1 MDATHKD
8 PFETYPVPYQPW
20 FTWLLDFWY
29 IHILPKARSL
39 VKLQPQT
46 LSSYILWSRRFELT
60 EPALFYTSLFLAT
73 GIPVANGQ
81 MHVEKALWL
90 RGQAVR
96 ALNEALD
103 DPDRAI
109 SNAMISAVGKVA
121 LHEFIYGDR
130 QAAIRIHRPAQQRMI
145 AMRGGIE
152 KLGFPVITLQLM
164 TWYDALMAAE
174 SGTVAYFKDV
184 PKKLAI
190 ASYTEEEAVRVTNES
205 SPHRNKHPG
214 YGTMETPKL
223 SEGAAAPC
231 VTAER

>member
-1 MDATHKD
+1 
-8 PFETYPVPYQPW
+8 
-20 FTWLLDFWY
+20 
-29 IHILPKARSL
+29 
-39 VKLQPQT
+39 
-46 LSSYILWSRRFELT
+46 
-60 EPALFYTSLFLAT
+60 
-73 GIPVANGQ
+73 ANGQ

-103 DPDRAI
+103 DPNRAI
-109 SNAMISAVGKVA
+109 GNAMISAVGKVA

-174 SGTVAYFKDV
+174 SGTIAYFKDV

-223 SEGAAAPC
+223 SEGAGTPS
-231 VTAER
+231 VSTES